1 MNNSW
6 TKFGIRFGLNA
17 AGFFFLGAWT
27 FVQAPDR
34 FPKWAH
40 QLFAVEL
47 TAIPAL
53 VAIVTAIVLSRKNE
67 HKALLTPP
75 PQEATKP

>member
-6 TKFGIRFGLNA
+6 ARFGIRFGLNA
-17 AGFFFLGAWT
+17 VAFFFLGAWA

-47 TAIPAL
+47 TAVPAL
-53 VAIVTAIVLSRKNE
+53 VAIVTAIVLSRRNE
-67 HKALLTPP
+67 HKALMTPA
-75 PQEATKP
+75 PQEPPK